1 MTQMTFDV
9 FGIEAT
15 AELGEIFQ
23 NTPWWWHPLWDYC
36 LELHEDIAGAVTTDT
51 QVTATDLTKSVH
63 VVLDLH

>member
-1 MTQMTFDV
+1 MTQTTFDV

-36 LELHEDIAGAVTTDT
+36 LLFHEDIAGVADRS
-51 QVTATDLTKSVH
+51 ARHALAGSRAGIAIEP
-63 VVLDLH
+63 